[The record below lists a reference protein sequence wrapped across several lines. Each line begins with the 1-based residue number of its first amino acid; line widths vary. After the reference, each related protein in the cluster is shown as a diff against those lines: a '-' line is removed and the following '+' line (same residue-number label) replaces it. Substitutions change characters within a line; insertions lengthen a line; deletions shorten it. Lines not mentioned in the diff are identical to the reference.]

1 MFSVTKDFPGRIW
14 QGNDWRR
21 TARLMAAQ
29 VGRDMMIKNFDE
41 IQKMNKDGVDAT
53 MKSFGVFSKGLQAL
67 TTEVSEYSKKSFE
80 EMTAAT
86 EKLFGAKSVETA
98 IEIQTDY
105 VKSAYEGFMTEASKM
120 GDLVTELATQA
131 YKPYESVIGKVAP
144 GK

>member
-1 MFSVTKDFPGRIW
+1 
-14 QGNDWRR
+14 
-21 TARLMAAQ
+21 
-29 VGRDMMIKNFDE
+29 MIKNFDE
-41 IQKMNKDGVDAT
+41 IQKINKDGVDAT

-120 GDLVTELATQA
+120 GDLVAELATQA
-131 YKPYESVIGKVAP
+131 YKPYELVIGKVAP